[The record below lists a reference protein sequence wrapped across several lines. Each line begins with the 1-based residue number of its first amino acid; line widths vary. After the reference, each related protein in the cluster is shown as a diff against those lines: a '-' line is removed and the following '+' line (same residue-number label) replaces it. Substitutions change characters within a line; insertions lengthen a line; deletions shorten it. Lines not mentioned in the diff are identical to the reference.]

1 MPYPMRLFSAHGH
14 RYRIQ
19 SGPSEA
25 TLSPKLDM
33 TLGNDIGSV
42 STVLDALEAFG
53 DENGVAPQQI
63 MRLNLVLDELITNT
77 VSYGFPNGRSG
88 TIHLSVELVD
98 GTVNVELS
106 DNGVAFNP
114 AEAPSPER
122 SGGVEEREIGGLG
135 LKLVRSYAKRL
146 DYRRDGAFNHL
157 HLEMDVG

>member
-1 MPYPMRLFSAHGH
+1 
-14 RYRIQ
+14 
-19 SGPSEA
+19 
-25 TLSPKLDM
+25 M
-33 TLGNDIGSV
+33 TLGNEIASV
-42 STVLDALEAFG
+42 AAVLDALEAFA
-53 DENGVAPQQI
+53 EQNGIAPQKI
-63 MRLNLVLDELITNT
+63 MRLNLMLDELITNT
-77 VSYGFPNGRSG
+77 VSYGFPQGSAG

-98 GTVNVELS
+98 GTVNVELK

-114 AEAPSPER
+114 IEADLPER